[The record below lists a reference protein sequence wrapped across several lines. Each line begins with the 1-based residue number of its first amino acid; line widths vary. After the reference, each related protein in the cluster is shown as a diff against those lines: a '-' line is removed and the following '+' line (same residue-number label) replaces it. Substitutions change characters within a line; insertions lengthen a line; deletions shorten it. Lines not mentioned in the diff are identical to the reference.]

1 MRDERKIE
9 EDDAGRCDSIK
20 AIEEPNPPTHH
31 GCPQAKELLHYNHSM
46 VMMVNISRSSSN
58 HHSRRRMEGKATVA
72 LIDEYLLRGLSVT
85 EGSVRHG
92 TTNLFPSHPYLPKH
106 LTQNKEI

>member
-1 MRDERKIE
+1 MSPSQRITALQPFNGGDDGEYQPLIIE
-9 EDDAGRCDSIK
+9 PSF
-20 AIEEPNPPTHH
+20 
-31 GCPQAKELLHYNHSM
+31 KEKNG
-46 VMMVNISRSSSN
+46 
-58 HHSRRRMEGKATVA
+58 GKATVA
-72 LIDEYLLRGLSVT
+72 PTLVALSIDEYLLRGLSVT